1 MPSRQCFG
9 DFQTL
14 FLAMKSLKEFL
25 YSFWENSGHLVFLSL
40 LISKICAFITSL
52 ILIRWMP
59 VGEFGS
65 ITLVFSI
72 FSLFAPFS
80 GLGSSQSLLRFGSIK
95 NKTEDQYRLSAYL
108 FKQGFVYHIGI
119 SVLFLAISIFYIQ
132 KIEDAFY
139 IFLFFFIRLIGI
151 FFHNHLQSEQRII
164 GNNRI
169 FANIN
174 NAVNLGG
181 LLLTAVLTYLFQLYG
196 YLVAMA
202 IAPFLSM
209 FWLKFSTLKKH
220 TDFNFNK
227 KEIWNYALHSSG
239 TAVLSDALFALDILI
254 LGWLMSEQGV
264 AHYKVAIILPAN
276 ITFLSL
282 VFMQSDFPKLA
293 KNYDNRTFLK
303 NYIFNYYKLFLPL
316 CLFIFGIVLWL
327 KKDIIQLLFG
337 EEYLDSSTSFVV
349 LFAAFLINILLR
361 NLYGNLLSAVG
372 KMKANTAV
380 SVFALMV
387 LSSFS
392 FFLVNDYGI
401 FGMAVAQSLTLFS
414 TGILMGWQ
422 FWNYFKKLK

>member
-303 NYIFNYYKLFLPL
+303 NYIFNYYKLF
-316 CLFIFGIVLWL
+316 
-327 KKDIIQLLFG
+327 
-337 EEYLDSSTSFVV
+337 
-349 LFAAFLINILLR
+349 
-361 NLYGNLLSAVG
+361 
-372 KMKANTAV
+372 
-380 SVFALMV
+380 
-387 LSSFS
+387 
-392 FFLVNDYGI
+392 
-401 FGMAVAQSLTLFS
+401 
-414 TGILMGWQ
+414 
-422 FWNYFKKLK
+422 